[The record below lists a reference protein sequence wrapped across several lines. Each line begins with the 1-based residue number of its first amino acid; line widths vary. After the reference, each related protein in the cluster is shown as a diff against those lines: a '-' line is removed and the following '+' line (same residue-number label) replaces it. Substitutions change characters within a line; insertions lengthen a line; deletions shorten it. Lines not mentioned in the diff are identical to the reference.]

1 MTTDATSLPE
11 RFAEYEFRIG
21 GVLNR
26 AWSVLSRNFPTFFL
40 VTAIASLPDLVFTN
54 SGQNQGLIISGAF
67 VGDMLRRLSQALLIF
82 GAFQEMRGKPVSLV
96 ESLQVGFRR
105 IVPVIGLAV
114 SASVLTGL
122 GFVLLIVPGLIVA
135 MMLFVATPVCVVER
149 LGPFRSMDRS
159 AQLSKGHRWKIFGLL
174 LLMALPFVIVE
185 VVIDSIAEIVDVN
198 DILASISHLI
208 WNATWEAFYA
218 VLVIATY
225 HDLRVAKEGVD
236 TEQIAAVFE

>member
-1 MTTDATSLPE
+1 MTEVAARSE
-11 RFAEYEFRIG
+11 HHAEHEFRIG

-26 AWSVLSRNFPTFFL
+26 AWSVLSRNFLTFFL
-40 VTAIASLPDLVFTN
+40 VTVIASLPDLLFTKP
-54 SGQNQGLIISGAF
+54 GQNQGLIFVGAF
-67 VGDMLRRLSQALLIF
+67 VSDMLRRLSQAMLVY

-105 IVPVIGLAV
+105 IVPVVGLAI
-114 SASVLTGL
+114 SAAILTGL

-135 MMLFVATPVCVVER
+135 MMLFVATPVCVVEQ
-149 LGPFRSMDRS
+149 LGPFSSMDRS

-185 VVIDSIAEIVDVN
+185 VLVAAMAEIVDAGDV
-198 DILASISHLI
+198 LAAISKLI
-208 WNATWEAFYA
+208 WDATWEAFYA
-218 VLVIATY
+218 ILVIATY